1 MVQNKG
7 GGWKNPFSQS
17 EPENIYPYRSYAVDS
32 AMKYF
37 MAAEDGET
45 EEYQNSEKNAKENSL
60 KEATNLLRKSK
71 IVIKKN
77 NEIILNPNFIKAFG
91 SQ

>member
-1 MVQNKG
+1 MPEKTVILTRKKHKTVSALREHLKTLMVQNKG

-37 MAAEDGET
+37 MAAEEGENRRVSELG
-45 EEYQNSEKNAKENSL
+45 EEWKEI
-60 KEATNLLRKSK
+60 A
-71 IVIKKN
+71 
-77 NEIILNPNFIKAFG
+77 
-91 SQ
+91 